1 MEEEYQHYMHMAQ
14 NFSKSRRYSKRNQAV
29 LKVGSTGYSTGAH
42 AHFEVRKN
50 GTVTN
55 PMPYITNGIVP
66 NSEEDKAQQ
75 NDTKETTNTT
85 TENKTENKEIV
96 QQ

>member
-1 MEEEYQHYMHMAQ
+1 M
-14 NFSKSRRYSKRNQAV
+14 
-29 LKVGSTGYSTGAH
+29 VGGFGTSFTGGLRQGEGGETGYSTGAH

-50 GTVTN
+50 GEVTN

-75 NDTKETTNTT
+75 NNANTT
-85 TENKTENKEIV
+85 EANTTVEDKTKNTETN
-96 QQ
+96 Q